1 MYSFY
6 EKEMGSKYCL
16 MEASAMSWNAK
27 RATLAQETIRR
38 MLNTSEMVEQSER
51 DSIIEK
57 FILKLERSGYNVS
70 QRKEI
75 ITAGLK
81 GYETKRK
88 RAERDS
94 KELHREGKSTIVN
107 RVRKKLTAGTS
118 WYKQKKE
125 KENEVQPKIRIK
137 GKRGDNKTSSETETS
152 QPTAV
157 FFVPRTPNGELADM
171 LREKEKELSKI
182 TKQRIKIVEEAGEML
197 KSQVHRANPWSGSD
211 CYRDGCLV
219 CAHKDEKDSSDCKR
233 RNVT

>member
-1 MYSFY
+1 
-6 EKEMGSKYCL
+6 
-16 MEASAMSWNAK
+16 MSWNAK

-107 RVRKKLTAGTS
+107 RVRKKFAP
-118 WYKQKKE
+118 E
-125 KENEVQPKIRIK
+125 HVMI
-137 GKRGDNKTSSETETS
+137 
-152 QPTAV
+152 
-157 FFVPRTPNGELADM
+157 
-171 LREKEKELSKI
+171 
-182 TKQRIKIVEEAGEML
+182 
-197 KSQVHRANPWSGSD
+197 
-211 CYRDGCLV
+211 RDGV
-219 CAHKDEKDSSDCKR
+219 
-233 RNVT
+233 